1 MIYLMRHGSTSYNL
15 MGRMLGQTDIPL
27 CETGIKNV
35 RSIAPKMRDFGIR
48 LIYCSNYIRAIQTAN
63 IISSV
68 IGVNVTMRE
77 SLKERHLGVLDGKSK
92 DSIRWCG
99 FIQKLGERNFTPEN
113 GERVDNCLERFSGEM
128 KRIVNFHLDEEDVLV
143 ISHGGI
149 IALFMRYVM
158 HVNNK
163 LSFLDNCAFHILYT
177 DRKGSFHVS
186 KLNACIHII

>member
-1 MIYLMRHGSTSYNL
+1 MRHGNTSYNL
-15 MGRMLGQTDIPL
+15 MGRVLGQTDIPL

-35 RSIAPKMRDFGIR
+35 SSIAPKMRGFGIR
-48 LIYCSNYIRAIQTAN
+48 FIYCSNYIRAIQTAN

-77 SLKERHLGVLDGKSK
+77 NLKERHLGILDGKYK

-99 FIQKLGERNFTPEN
+99 FIKKLGERNFTPEH
-113 GERVDNCLERFSGEM
+113 GESVDNCLERFSGEM

-149 IALFMRYVM
+149 ISLFMQYVL

-163 LSFLDNCAFHILYT
+163 FSFLDNCTFHILDT
-177 DRKGSFHVS
+177 DGKGGFHVV
-186 KLNACIHII
+186 KLNVNLILR